1 MRRTSPFAMGI
12 IYALMGIL
20 FTYIAINS
28 AKETVWNFSTILLAV
43 VATFD
48 FGVAIRM
55 FALHF
60 KIKKVTK
67 EKK

>member
-1 MRRTSPFAMGI
+1 MRRTSPFVMGI
-12 IYALMGIL
+12 IYTLMGIL

-28 AKETVWNFSTILLAV
+28 ATETVWNFSTILLAL

-55 FALHF
+55 FVLHS
-60 KIKKVTK
+60 KIKKISKTK
-67 EKK
+67 K